1 MRVTS
6 NAWKTKYQP
15 SYTFMPRQIERPI
28 SKLHND
34 QDYAS
39 KYDVNCILKDYHWK
53 KSFRILGFQWMN
65 ECVFVLFYLNYI
77 CFCISSAVCLKYSS
91 FEFLAAYD
99 IVLYWAWTLQLLWD
113 LTFLS
118 LLLIKK
124 KFLLGIEPRLPA
136 HGRQQS

>member
-15 SYTFMPRQIERPI
+15 SYTSMPKQIERPI

-65 ECVFVLFYLNYI
+65 ECVFVLFYLKYI

-91 FEFLAAYD
+91 FEFLAAYAYSFD
-99 IVLYWAWTLQLLWD
+99 SLTCHKKSYWICVEFSKYHVIFIWIFFK
-113 LTFLS
+113 LTEL
-118 LLLIKK
+118 
-124 KFLLGIEPRLPA
+124 R
-136 HGRQQS
+136 RYRV